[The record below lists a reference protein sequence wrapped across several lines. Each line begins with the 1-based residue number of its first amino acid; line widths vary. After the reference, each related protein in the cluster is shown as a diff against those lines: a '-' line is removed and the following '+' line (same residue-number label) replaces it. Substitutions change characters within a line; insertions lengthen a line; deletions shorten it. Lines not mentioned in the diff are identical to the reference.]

1 MITKWYVKLLKDPT
15 TAQGRAG
22 KIIRDDIYCREFLF
36 LLQLIPAVS
45 VGIPEEPSK
54 TTHHRLK
61 VVVERHLF
69 ISWNLYEEDSAKDL
83 MKLAFMLA
91 KMELEKRLAKG
102 ELKQEETVQLD
113 TLNYENPCP
122 VNPAK
127 IPEPVDKVFE
137 MEVERT
143 IGFNCY

>member
-15 TAQGRAG
+15 TARGRAG
-22 KIIRDDIYCREFLF
+22 KIIRDDICCREFLF
-36 LLQLIPAVS
+36 WLQLVPAAS
-45 VGIPEEPSK
+45 VGRPEEPSK

-69 ISWNLYEEDSAKDL
+69 ISWNLYDEGRAKDL
-83 MKLAFMLA
+83 MKVAFMLG
-91 KMELEKRLAKG
+91 KMELEKRMAKS

-127 IPEPVDKVFE
+127 I
-137 MEVERT
+137 
-143 IGFNCY
+143 